1 MKTFL
6 REVLGTL
13 VMAVA
18 IFLLIQ
24 VTVQSSE
31 ILGSSMEPNLH
42 DRQRLLISK
51 AVYFFGEPERGD
63 VIIFAPPD
71 SVGADDDFIKR
82 IIGLSGEVVE
92 IKDGVIYV
100 YQEDGNVLVLDEG
113 EYIHEPTRGSF
124 LSDTIPPDSYF
135 VLGDNHFPK
144 GSNDSRFFGTVPRRD
159 IVGKAWLSYW
169 WISGWEVVSQWGVVA
184 DYNLPQ

>member
-1 MKTFL
+1 MKAFL

-13 VMAVA
+13 VLAVA
-18 IFLLIQ
+18 IFMLIQ
-24 VTVQSSE
+24 VTLQTSDVR
-31 ILGSSMEPNLH
+31 GSSMEPNFNNG
-42 DRQRLLISK
+42 QRLLISK
-51 AVYFFGEPERGD
+51 AAYFFGEPERGD

-71 SVGADDDFIKR
+71 SIGSDDDFIKR
-82 IIGLSGEVVE
+82 IIGLPGEVVE

-135 VLGDNHFPK
+135 VLGDNRNN
-144 GSNDSRFFGTVPRRD
+144 SNDSRIFGTVSRRD
-159 IVGKAWLSYW
+159 IVGKAWLSIW
-169 WISGWEVVSQWGVVA
+169 WISGWQVVSQWGVVPGY
-184 DYNLPQ
+184 DLS

>member
-1 MKTFL
+1 MKAFL

-13 VMAVA
+13 VLAVA
-18 IFLLIQ
+18 IFMLIQ
-24 VTVQSSE
+24 VTLQTSDVR
-31 ILGSSMEPNLH
+31 GSSMEPNFNNG
-42 DRQRLLISK
+42 QRLLISK
-51 AVYFFGEPERGD
+51 AAYFFGEPERGD

-71 SVGADDDFIKR
+71 SIGSDDDFIKR
-82 IIGLSGEVVE
+82 IIGLPGEVVE

-135 VLGDNHFPK
+135 VLGDNRNN
-144 GSNDSRFFGTVPRRD
+144 SNDSRIFGTVSRRD
-159 IVGKAWLSYW
+159 IVGKAWLSIW
-169 WISGWEVVSQWGVVA
+169 WISGWQVVSQWGVVP
-184 DYNLPQ
+184 DYDLS